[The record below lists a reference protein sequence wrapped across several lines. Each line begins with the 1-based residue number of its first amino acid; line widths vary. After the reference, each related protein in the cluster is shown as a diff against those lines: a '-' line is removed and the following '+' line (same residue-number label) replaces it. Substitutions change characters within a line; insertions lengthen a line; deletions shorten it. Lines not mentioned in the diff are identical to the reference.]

1 MLKDFAEVTRN
12 TEKISN
18 FVSAVTAKYCLTEL
32 TLTFNRIYT
41 NPYMTGKDLACS
53 LATCI
58 ASLTASAY
66 EKPQVCTLH
75 TNWTFCQVGDTL
87 WSDAKVPGTVHQ
99 DLLNH
104 NRIPNPFYGMNEE
117 AVQWVEN
124 EDWMY
129 RTSFVVDEQQLSRD
143 AAVLELDGLDTYADV
158 FLNGAL
164 ILRSDNMFVGH
175 KVQVKPVLR
184 KGVNRLLVRFRSPV
198 KEVLPQLQTNGFDYP
213 ASNDHSPWRTSVY
226 TRKAP
231 YSYGW
236 DWGIR
241 LATCGIWRPVRLV
254 FSDVARIEDYYVC
267 QEAVTQAKADV
278 DNRLEINNVTSS
290 TVSALLKVDYHYS
303 DSDTKEIRK
312 QIELRPGVN
321 TVSLPVS
328 IEKPHLWMPNG
339 WGEPSLYKFT
349 ASLSVDG
356 VEIAKQERNVGLRTV
371 RVVMD
376 DDEHGKSFYFV
387 VNGKPMFAK
396 GANFIPDDAMLPNV
410 TPERYKRIFEDVKAA
425 NMNMLRVWGG
435 GIYEDDEFYDEADRN
450 GILIWQDFMFACSS
464 YPHDPLFVGRVEAE
478 AEYNIKRLRG
488 QASLAMWCGN
498 NEIYEAMRYWGWQRK
513 YSAEAFAEMECGYN
527 VLFREL
533 LPQMVERLDGTRFYM
548 HSSPYEANWG
558 RPNSWKTGDSHN
570 WGTWHGRKPFESFDT
585 DVPRFMSEYGFQA
598 FPEMKTI
605 RTFAEEKDFELES
618 PVMNAHQKA
627 DIGNALIKQ
636 TMGLYYKVPEQ
647 FEDLVYVGLVLQ
659 GQGIRHGIEAHRRNR
674 PYCMGSLFW
683 QLNDSWPVVSWS
695 GIDYYGNWK
704 ALMYQS
710 KRAFAPILINAIK
723 EGDDLCVYLVSD
735 ELQDRDDVRLDVELM
750 DFDGK
755 VHGKWTQSGML
766 AANSSVL
773 FMKKRADELQG
784 KLSAA
789 NSLLHFTLK
798 DKNGVTLADDVFY
811 FAYPK
816 DQKLPEANIET
827 SVRRRG
833 DAIEMTLKTDK
844 LARDIFVEVPVQGVR
859 FTDNFFDLLPGQRKK
874 ITITSPEGHSLND
887 FTFRLHQ
894 LGGVR

>member
-1 MLKDFAEVTRN
+1 
-12 TEKISN
+12 
-18 FVSAVTAKYCLTEL
+18 
-32 TLTFNRIYT
+32 
-41 NPYMTGKDLACS
+41 MTGKDLACS

-75 TNWTFCQVGDTL
+75 TDWTFCQVGDTL

-104 NRIPNPFYGMNEE
+104 NRIPNPFYGMNED

-129 RTSFVVDEQQLSRD
+129 RTSFVVDEHQLSRD
-143 AAVLELDGLDTYADV
+143 AAVLEMDGLDTYADV

-175 KVQVKPVLR
+175 KIEVKPVLR
-184 KGVNRLLVRFRSPV
+184 KGVNQLLVRFRSPV

-267 QEAVTQAKADV
+267 QDAVTQAKADV

-290 TVSALLKVDYHYS
+290 TVSALLKVDYRYS

-312 QIELRPGVN
+312 QIELRPGAN

-328 IEKPHLWMPNG
+328 IENPHLWMPNG

-396 GANFIPDDAMLPNV
+396 GANFIPDDALLPNV
-410 TPERYKRIFEDVKAA
+410 TQERYKRIFEDVKAA

-464 YPHDPLFVGRVEAE
+464 YPHDPLFVGRVESE

-488 QASLAMWCGN
+488 HASLAMWCGN

-627 DIGNALIKQ
+627 DIGNALIRQ
-636 TMGLYYKVPEQ
+636 TMRLYYRVPEQ

-659 GQGIRHGIEAHRRNR
+659 GQGMRHGIEAHRRNR

-695 GIDYYGNWK
+695 SIDYYGNWK

-735 ELQDRDDVRLDVELM
+735 ELQDHDGVWLDVELM

-773 FMKKRADELQG
+773 FMKKRAGELQG

-789 NSLLHFTLK
+789 TSLLHFTLK
-798 DKNGVTLADDVFY
+798 DKNGATLADDVFY

-859 FTDNFFDLLPGQRKK
+859 FTDNFFDLLPDQRKK
-874 ITITSPEGHSLND
+874 ITITSPEEHSLND

>member
-1 MLKDFAEVTRN
+1 
-12 TEKISN
+12 
-18 FVSAVTAKYCLTEL
+18 
-32 TLTFNRIYT
+32 
-41 NPYMTGKDLACS
+41 MTGKDLACS

-58 ASLTASAY
+58 VSLTASAY

-129 RTSFVVDEQQLSRD
+129 RTSFVVDEHQLGRD

-175 KVQVKPVLR
+175 KIEVKPVLR

-303 DSDTKEIRK
+303 DSDTKEIKK
-312 QIELRPGVN
+312 QIELRPGAN

-328 IEKPHLWMPNG
+328 IENPHLWMPNG

-396 GANFIPDDAMLPNV
+396 GANFIPDDALLPNV
-410 TPERYKRIFEDVKAA
+410 TQERYKRIFEDVKAA

-488 QASLAMWCGN
+488 HASLAMWCGN

-513 YSAEAFAEMECGYN
+513 YSAEAFAEMERGYN

-533 LPQMVERLDGTRFYM
+533 LAQMVERLDGTRFYM

-558 RPNSWKTGDSHN
+558 IPNSWKTGDSHN

-636 TMGLYYKVPEQ
+636 TMGLYYKVPEK

-735 ELQDRDDVRLDVELM
+735 ELQDHDGVRLDVELM

-755 VHGKWTQSGML
+755 AHGKWTQSGML

-773 FMKKRADELQG
+773 FMKKPAGELQG

-789 NSLLHFTLK
+789 TSLLHFTLK
-798 DKNGVTLADDVFY
+798 TKNGATLADDVFY

-816 DQKLPEANIET
+816 DQKLSEANIET

-833 DAIEMTLKTDK
+833 DAIVMTLKTDK

-874 ITITSPEGHSLND
+874 ITITSPEGHLLND

>member
-1 MLKDFAEVTRN
+1 
-12 TEKISN
+12 
-18 FVSAVTAKYCLTEL
+18 
-32 TLTFNRIYT
+32 
-41 NPYMTGKDLACS
+41 
-53 LATCI
+53 
-58 ASLTASAY
+58 
-66 EKPQVCTLH
+66 
-75 TNWTFCQVGDTL
+75 
-87 WSDAKVPGTVHQ
+87 
-99 DLLNH
+99 
-104 NRIPNPFYGMNEE
+104 
-117 AVQWVEN
+117 
-124 EDWMY
+124 
-129 RTSFVVDEQQLSRD
+129 
-143 AAVLELDGLDTYADV
+143 
-158 FLNGAL
+158 
-164 ILRSDNMFVGH
+164 
-175 KVQVKPVLR
+175 
-184 KGVNRLLVRFRSPV
+184 
-198 KEVLPQLQTNGFDYP
+198 
-213 ASNDHSPWRTSVY
+213 
-226 TRKAP
+226 
-231 YSYGW
+231 
-236 DWGIR
+236 
-241 LATCGIWRPVRLV
+241 
-254 FSDVARIEDYYVC
+254 
-267 QEAVTQAKADV
+267 
-278 DNRLEINNVTSS
+278 
-290 TVSALLKVDYHYS
+290 
-303 DSDTKEIRK
+303 
-312 QIELRPGVN
+312 
-321 TVSLPVS
+321 
-328 IEKPHLWMPNG
+328 
-339 WGEPSLYKFT
+339 
-349 ASLSVDG
+349 
-356 VEIAKQERNVGLRTV
+356 
-371 RVVMD
+371 MD

-450 GILIWQDFMFACSS
+450 GILIWQDFIFAFSS
-464 YPHDPLFVGRVEAE
+464 YPHDPLFVGRVKSE

-488 QASLAMWCGN
+488 HASLAMWCGN

-513 YSAEAFAEMECGYN
+513 YSAEAFAEMERGYN
-527 VLFREL
+527 VLFLEL

-558 RPNSWKTGDSHN
+558 RPDSWKIGDSHN

-636 TMGLYYKVPEQ
+636 TMGLYYKVPEK

-659 GQGIRHGIEAHRRNR
+659 GQGMRHGIEAHRRNR

-735 ELQDRDDVRLDVELM
+735 ELQDHDGVRLDVELM

-755 VHGKWTQSGML
+755 VHGKWTQNGRL

-773 FMKKRADELQG
+773 FMKKPAGELQG

-798 DKNGVTLADDVFY
+798 AKNGATLADDVFY

-833 DAIEMTLKTDK
+833 NTIEMTLKTDK

-874 ITITSPEGHSLND
+874 ITITSPEEHSLND

>member
-1 MLKDFAEVTRN
+1 MFFAV
-12 TEKISN
+12 I
-18 FVSAVTAKYCLTEL
+18 AKYCLTEL

-129 RTSFVVDEQQLSRD
+129 RTSFVVNEQQLSRD
-143 AAVLELDGLDTYADV
+143 AAVLEMDGLDTYADV

-175 KVQVKPVLR
+175 KIEVKPVLR
-184 KGVNRLLVRFRSPV
+184 KGVNQLLVRFRSPV

-267 QEAVTQAKADV
+267 QDVVTQAKADV

-303 DSDTKEIRK
+303 DSDTKEIKK
-312 QIELRPGVN
+312 QIELRPGAN

-376 DDEHGKSFYFV
+376 DDEYGKSFYFV

-396 GANFIPDDAMLPNV
+396 GANFIPDDALLPNV

-464 YPHDPLFVGRVEAE
+464 YPHDPQFVGRVEAE

-488 QASLAMWCGN
+488 HASLAMWCGN

-513 YSAEAFAEMECGYN
+513 YSAEAFAGMERGYD
-527 VLFREL
+527 VLFRGL
-533 LPQMVERLDGTRFYM
+533 LPKMVERLDNGRFYM

-558 RPNSWKTGDSHN
+558 RPDSWKTADSHN

-585 DVPRFMSEYGFQA
+585 DVPRFMSEYGCQA
-598 FPEMKTI
+598 FPEPETI

-636 TMGLYYKVPEQ
+636 TMGLYYKVPEK

-659 GQGIRHGIEAHRRNR
+659 GQGMRHGIEAHRRNR

-723 EGDDLCVYLVSD
+723 EGDDVCVYLVSD

-755 VHGKWTQSGML
+755 AHGKWTQSGML

-773 FMKKRADELQG
+773 FMKKRAGELQG

-789 NSLLHFTLK
+789 TSLLHFTLK
-798 DKNGVTLADDVFY
+798 AKNGATLADDVFY

-844 LARDIFVEVPVQGVR
+844 QARDIFVEVPVQGVR

>member
-1 MLKDFAEVTRN
+1 M
-12 TEKISN
+12 
-18 FVSAVTAKYCLTEL
+18 
-32 TLTFNRIYT
+32 
-41 NPYMTGKDLACS
+41 
-53 LATCI
+53 
-58 ASLTASAY
+58 
-66 EKPQVCTLH
+66 
-75 TNWTFCQVGDTL
+75 GDTL

-129 RTSFVVDEQQLSRD
+129 RTSFVVNEQQLSRD

-175 KVQVKPVLR
+175 KIEVKPVLR
-184 KGVNRLLVRFRSPV
+184 KGVNQLLVRFRSPV

-267 QEAVTQAKADV
+267 QDVVTQAKADV

-290 TVSALLKVDYHYS
+290 TVSALLKVNYHYS

-312 QIELRPGVN
+312 QIELRPGAN

-328 IEKPHLWMPNG
+328 IENPHLWMPNG

-396 GANFIPDDAMLPNV
+396 GANFIPDDALLPNV

-435 GIYEDDEFYDEADRN
+435 GIYENDEFYDEADRN
-450 GILIWQDFMFACSS
+450 GILIWQDFIFACSS
-464 YPHDPLFVGRVEAE
+464 YPHDPLFVGRVESE

-488 QASLAMWCGN
+488 HASLAMWCGN

-513 YSAEAFAEMECGYN
+513 YSAEAFAGMERGYD
-527 VLFREL
+527 VLFRGL
-533 LPQMVERLDGTRFYM
+533 LPKMVERLDNGRFYM

-636 TMGLYYKVPEQ
+636 TMGLYYRVPER

-695 GIDYYGNWK
+695 SIDYYGNWK

-723 EGDDLCVYLVSD
+723 EGDDVCVYLVSD
-735 ELQDRDDVRLDVELM
+735 ELQDHDDVRLEVELM

-755 VHGKWTQSGML
+755 VHGKWTQNGKL
-766 AANSSVL
+766 AANASVL
-773 FMKKRADELQG
+773 FMKKSADELQG

-798 DKNGVTLADDVFY
+798 AKNGATLADDVFY

-874 ITITSPEGHSLND
+874 ITITSPEEHSLND

>member
-1 MLKDFAEVTRN
+1 
-12 TEKISN
+12 
-18 FVSAVTAKYCLTEL
+18 
-32 TLTFNRIYT
+32 
-41 NPYMTGKDLACS
+41 MTGKDLACS

-143 AAVLELDGLDTYADV
+143 ASVLEMDGLDTYADV

-175 KVQVKPVLR
+175 KIEVKPVLR

-267 QEAVTQAKADV
+267 QDAVTQAKADV

-303 DSDTKEIRK
+303 DSDTKEIKK
-312 QIELRPGVN
+312 QIELRPGAN

-328 IEKPHLWMPNG
+328 IERPHLWMPNG
-339 WGEPSLYKFT
+339 WGEPSLHKFT

-387 VNGKPMFAK
+387 VNGKPMFAN
-396 GANFIPDDAMLPNV
+396 GANFIPDDALLPNV

-435 GIYEDDEFYDEADRN
+435 GIYEADEFYDEADRN
-450 GILIWQDFMFACSS
+450 GILIWQDFIFACSS

-488 QASLAMWCGN
+488 HASLAMWCGN

-513 YSAEAFAEMECGYN
+513 YSAEAFAEMERGYN
-527 VLFREL
+527 VLFLEL

-558 RPNSWKTGDSHN
+558 RPKSWKTGDSHN

-636 TMGLYYKVPEQ
+636 TMGLYYKVPEK

-659 GQGIRHGIEAHRRNR
+659 GQGMRHGIEAHRRNR

-683 QLNDSWPVVSWS
+683 QLNDSWSVVSWS

-735 ELQDRDDVRLDVELM
+735 ELQDHDGVKLDVELM

-773 FMKKRADELQG
+773 FMKKRAGELQG

-798 DKNGVTLADDVFY
+798 TKKGVTLADDVFY

-827 SVRRRG
+827 SVRGRG

-859 FTDNFFDLLPGQRKK
+859 FTDNFFDLLPGQHKK

>member
-1 MLKDFAEVTRN
+1 
-12 TEKISN
+12 
-18 FVSAVTAKYCLTEL
+18 
-32 TLTFNRIYT
+32 
-41 NPYMTGKDLACS
+41 
-53 LATCI
+53 
-58 ASLTASAY
+58 
-66 EKPQVCTLH
+66 
-75 TNWTFCQVGDTL
+75 
-87 WSDAKVPGTVHQ
+87 
-99 DLLNH
+99 
-104 NRIPNPFYGMNEE
+104 
-117 AVQWVEN
+117 
-124 EDWMY
+124 MY
-129 RTSFVVDEQQLSRD
+129 RTSFVVDEHQLSRD
-143 AAVLELDGLDTYADV
+143 AAVLEMDGLDTYADV

-175 KVQVKPVLR
+175 KIEVKPVLR

-267 QEAVTQAKADV
+267 QDAVTQAKADV
-278 DNRLEINNVTSS
+278 DNRLEINNVTSN

-312 QIELRPGVN
+312 HIELRPGAN

-328 IEKPHLWMPNG
+328 IENPHLWMPNG

-376 DDEHGKSFYFV
+376 DDEYGKSFYFV

-396 GANFIPDDAMLPNV
+396 GANFIPDDALLPNV
-410 TPERYKRIFEDVKAA
+410 TQERYKRIFEDVKAA

-488 QASLAMWCGN
+488 HASLAMWCGN
-498 NEIYEAMRYWGWQRK
+498 NEIYEALRYWGWQRK
-513 YSAEAFAEMECGYN
+513 YSAEAFAEMERGYN
-527 VLFREL
+527 VLFRGL
-533 LPQMVERLDGTRFYM
+533 LPKMVERLDNGRFYM

-636 TMGLYYKVPEQ
+636 TMGLYYRVPER
-647 FEDLVYVGLVLQ
+647 FEDLVYVGLVMQ

-695 GIDYYGNWK
+695 SIDYYGNWK

-735 ELQDRDDVRLDVELM
+735 ELQDHDDVRLDVELM

-755 VHGKWTQSGML
+755 VHGKWTQDGKL
-766 AANSSVL
+766 AANASVL
-773 FMKKRADELQG
+773 FMKKSADELQG

-798 DKNGVTLADDVFY
+798 AKNGATLADDVFY

-874 ITITSPEGHSLND
+874 ITIISPEGHSLND

>member
-1 MLKDFAEVTRN
+1 M
-12 TEKISN
+12 
-18 FVSAVTAKYCLTEL
+18 
-32 TLTFNRIYT
+32 
-41 NPYMTGKDLACS
+41 
-53 LATCI
+53 
-58 ASLTASAY
+58 
-66 EKPQVCTLH
+66 
-75 TNWTFCQVGDTL
+75 
-87 WSDAKVPGTVHQ
+87 
-99 DLLNH
+99 
-104 NRIPNPFYGMNEE
+104 
-117 AVQWVEN
+117 
-124 EDWMY
+124 
-129 RTSFVVDEQQLSRD
+129 
-143 AAVLELDGLDTYADV
+143 
-158 FLNGAL
+158 
-164 ILRSDNMFVGH
+164 
-175 KVQVKPVLR
+175 
-184 KGVNRLLVRFRSPV
+184 
-198 KEVLPQLQTNGFDYP
+198 
-213 ASNDHSPWRTSVY
+213 
-226 TRKAP
+226 
-231 YSYGW
+231 
-236 DWGIR
+236 
-241 LATCGIWRPVRLV
+241 RLV

-303 DSDTKEIRK
+303 DSDTKEIKK
-312 QIELRPGVN
+312 QIELRPGAN

-328 IEKPHLWMPNG
+328 IENPHLWMPNG

-396 GANFIPDDAMLPNV
+396 GANFIPDDALLPNV
-410 TPERYKRIFEDVKAA
+410 TQERYKRIFEDVKAA

-488 QASLAMWCGN
+488 HASLAMWCGN

-513 YSAEAFAEMECGYN
+513 YSAEAFAEMERGYN

-533 LPQMVERLDGTRFYM
+533 LAQMVERLDGTRFYM

-558 RPNSWKTGDSHN
+558 IPNSWKTGDSHN

-636 TMGLYYKVPEQ
+636 TMGLYYKVPEK

-695 GIDYYGNWK
+695 GIDYYGNRK

-735 ELQDRDDVRLDVELM
+735 ELQDHDGVRLDVELM

-755 VHGKWTQSGML
+755 AHGKWTQSGML

-773 FMKKRADELQG
+773 FMKKPAGELQG

-789 NSLLHFTLK
+789 TSLLHFTLK
-798 DKNGVTLADDVFY
+798 TKNGATLADDVFY

-816 DQKLPEANIET
+816 DQKLSEANIET

-833 DAIEMTLKTDK
+833 DAIVMTLKTDK

-874 ITITSPEGHSLND
+874 ITITSPEGHLLND

>member
-1 MLKDFAEVTRN
+1 
-12 TEKISN
+12 
-18 FVSAVTAKYCLTEL
+18 
-32 TLTFNRIYT
+32 
-41 NPYMTGKDLACS
+41 
-53 LATCI
+53 
-58 ASLTASAY
+58 
-66 EKPQVCTLH
+66 
-75 TNWTFCQVGDTL
+75 
-87 WSDAKVPGTVHQ
+87 
-99 DLLNH
+99 
-104 NRIPNPFYGMNEE
+104 MNEE

-143 AAVLELDGLDTYADV
+143 AAVLEMDGLDTYADV

-303 DSDTKEIRK
+303 DSDTKEIKK
-312 QIELRPGVN
+312 QIELRPGAN

-349 ASLSVDG
+349 ASLSVEG

-396 GANFIPDDAMLPNV
+396 GANFIPDDALLPNV

-464 YPHDPLFVGRVEAE
+464 YPHDPLFVGRVESE

-488 QASLAMWCGN
+488 HASLAMWCGN

-513 YSAEAFAEMECGYN
+513 YSAEAFAEMERGYN

-533 LPQMVERLDGTRFYM
+533 LPQMVERLDNGRFYM

-558 RPNSWKTGDSHN
+558 RPNSWKIGDSHN

-627 DIGNALIKQ
+627 DIGNALIKK
-636 TMGLYYKVPEQ
+636 TMGLYYKVPEK

-659 GQGIRHGIEAHRRNR
+659 GQGMRHGIEAHRRNR

-710 KRAFAPILINAIK
+710 KRAFAPILINAVK

-735 ELQDRDDVRLDVELM
+735 ELQERDDVRLDVELM

-755 VHGKWTQSGML
+755 AHGKWTQSGRL
-766 AANSSVL
+766 AANTSVL
-773 FMKKRADELQG
+773 FMKKRAGELQG

-789 NSLLHFTLK
+789 TSLLHFTLK
-798 DKNGVTLADDVFY
+798 DKNGATLADDVFY